1 MIRGFLCA
9 AQRVK
14 TGAPILEAPARF
26 MEKSPLRPIRP
37 SMSGVREGAA
47 ARLEWDRI
55 PRELC
60 GARLLASEARTFAP
74 LCGPKATGFWNRGE
88 RELTA

>member
-14 TGAPILEAPARF
+14 TGASILEAPARF

-37 SMSGVREGAA
+37 SLSGELEGAA

-55 PRELC
+55 SRALC
-60 GARLLASEARTFAP
+60 GARLLVSEARTFAP

-88 RELTA
+88 RELNA

>member
-14 TGAPILEAPARF
+14 TGASRMEAPAQF
-26 MEKSPLRPIRP
+26 MKKSLLRPIR
-37 SMSGVREGAA
+37 SSLSGELEGAA
-47 ARLEWDRI
+47 ARVEWDRI

-88 RELTA
+88 RELNA